1 MFSGIIG
8 QERSKLKKSLK
19 SFKVS
24 LKVPEIIQNFVFK
37 FLSIL
42 LRSEGIS
49 EGISGLGDKFE
60 VLFAQSA
67 IRTTS
72 KYTCTWPHMYA
83 GINGKGWQYHVGGIS
98 YCVCAFKKNAVFK
111 ILGQDSAKMEQE
123 QLLLRLRLVIMDTS
137 VSLMCLN
144 NARPDGSSLYSLVLQ
159 VVRNPLVKHKNMSTT
174 LIAMLFEVLDHY
186 LTSTLLLSLGPSK
199 P

>member
-1 MFSGIIG
+1 
-8 QERSKLKKSLK
+8 
-19 SFKVS
+19 
-24 LKVPEIIQNFVFK
+24 
-37 FLSIL
+37 
-42 LRSEGIS
+42 
-49 EGISGLGDKFE
+49 
-60 VLFAQSA
+60 
-67 IRTTS
+67 
-72 KYTCTWPHMYA
+72 MYA

-174 LIAMLFEVLDHY
+174 LIAMLFEVSDPY
-186 LTSTLLLSLGPSK
+186 LIPTLLLSLGPSK